1 LISIDIFKESASLL
15 YKNPILFLLPS
26 IGSVISVVSEAFFV
40 IGLRNNNNQNY
51 FPFSDIVILFLF
63 FISFTITYFQLVVI
77 ARKVIL
83 KIAFKSMNYN
93 VKVVE
98 LFLIYSIYALALVNI
113 GDYESDIR
121 KSFVVKSDRFSLY
134 TYKIN
139 GYHNTI
145 SIIIP
150 SGIFIVLLSAIISI
164 FFNAWMVEYMLI
176 GDQNM
181 SSRYGLYESFKNI
194 FNLVIRERDN
204 KRKKI
209 ASLFL
214 VTILI
219 LIIEFILTN
228 IAIVY
233 SIADSLNLYIF
244 QYIALNI
251 IGAVYSPFFLICLFL
266 ILLSRTFR

>member
-1 LISIDIFKESASLL
+1 MVSIDIFKESASLL

-26 IGSVISVVSEAFFV
+26 IGSVISVVSETFFV
-40 IGLRNNNNQNY
+40 IGLRNYNNQNY
-51 FPFSDIVILFLF
+51 FPFLDIVILFLF
-63 FISFTITYFQLVVI
+63 FISFMITYLQLVVI

-83 KIAFKSMNYN
+83 KIAFKNMNYN
-93 VKVVE
+93 IKVVE

-121 KSFVVKSDRFSLY
+121 KSFAVKSDRFSLY
-134 TYKIN
+134 TSKIN

-150 SGIFIVLLSAIISI
+150 SGMFIVSLSAIISI

-181 SSRYGLYESFKNI
+181 SNRYGLYESLKNI
-194 FNLVIRERDN
+194 FNLVIRETDN

-209 ASLFL
+209 ALLFV

-228 IAIVY
+228 IAVVS
-233 SIADSLNLYIF
+233 SITDSLNLYII

-266 ILLSRTFR
+266 ILLSRKS